1 MAARWYRRMIE
12 GSFEHGRLNKFIPSM
27 IIAAAVLLFVSAMLV
42 IFSGNPSGYTPI
54 TDKCILCHNDT
65 GYPADTN
72 NDSISAP
79 YKRPHNN
86 TIMCEA
92 CHTEDLHNIV
102 YIQGHG
108 TYGLSGGAATCL
120 NCHQE
125 KINNSNFTNAPIIP
139 ALKHSSNPNNGT
151 TWGTY
156 WNSSQNAAASC
167 YYCHGDT
174 KHNVTAIGGVT
185 YLLSDP
191 NNIRN
196 GSLYNTTWC
205 ADCHLNDSINP
216 NYRGDMWSP
225 APPLITVN
233 NTGKAGWI
241 NHSTFLTGGYTDS
254 ICKPCHALNGTY
266 APTSLNYSHSLDVGL
281 NGGKDCIACHNIG
294 SGFHNIDINAV
305 NVSVHSGMNARNA
318 TNASVDALN
327 GACWACHDTDGNISN
342 NPDSQV
348 MGDLYNTPKKCDDCH
363 LSGGTYYSQ
372 SVSWGGLTVSEHYF
386 AGEGI
391 RAGNSTSDISSCIT
405 CHENVTEMILP
416 NNDPDTGTFVG
427 DGLRLTGGN
436 MSFYHYGKPRPDIR
450 VWESG
455 ITANCSYCHQ
465 NASTAFAGAMAN
477 ASYNSSIQNHSL
489 NFVSPDCFNSTCHGS
504 GWIHNSTLTRP
515 VLPLPNTTFCQKC
528 HSDRQE
534 HNGSVRCTNCHI
546 DINSSDTIHPIK
558 YLQSSGTYD
567 LTTTNAVNCTYCHQ
581 IGYTG
586 APLIPDPLKH
596 SSNVSNGSIW
606 GTYWNSSQNA
616 AASCYYCH
624 GNTKHNNTALG
635 NVNILLSDGNNSRN
649 GILTTTTWCV
659 DCHYNI
665 TNANYIG
672 NSWSPP
678 PPLITIDNTGKNR
691 WVNHSGYLTGGSKDS
706 VCKTCHALNGSYLPT
721 SLNYSHSLDEGIA
734 GNPNCIE
741 CHNLETGLNAPVGI
755 NFTAASASVHAR
767 MNSDN
772 ATARG
777 YSSIIGS
784 CWACHDTDGNVSTG
798 HPDRYK
804 TPKICDECHLG
815 TGTYNTSAYGAMIV
829 RQHFFSGTNI
839 KAGNSNSNISSC
851 ITCHENVSEMIF
863 PNNDPDTGTFAG
875 DRLRLTGGNMSF
887 YHYGKPRQDMRSWD
901 SGKSENC
908 SYCHQNT
915 STLFTIAMTDAGY
928 NSSIQNHSR
937 SISTPS
943 CINSICHSSGWIHNS
958 SLTRPALNSSNV
970 SSFCTNCHGREKHN
984 GTLDCSTCHINRTS
998 QDTIHPIKYIQTN
1011 GSFQTSN
1018 TSAVN
1023 CTSCH
1028 QTLLANFS
1036 SAPQIPAILKH
1047 SSDPSS
1053 GMKWGNYWNNSS
1065 AVTACY
1071 YCHQSQVHKA
1081 TGLIG
1086 NITSIKGS
1094 NNYNDTDL
1102 ENSTWCSACHY
1113 NDSSSNYK
1121 GDLLSPVPPEILNST
1136 GNMPQNA
1143 SDGTAFYNHS
1153 EIQQYDDGHCK
1164 NCHGNELSG
1173 YIKTSRNFIHSVSEG
1188 GGGPSCVTCHN
1199 TSGTGS
1205 PIDKRVDVSAM
1216 KQGVHRN
1223 LNLNAVNTSTI
1234 DPINKACWACHGDGT
1249 EPSGHPARYRSPKKC
1264 ESSDCHS
1271 LSQSTYNEKMVYSHF
1286 RNASLN
1292 SNPEN
1297 ATNYNITTSA
1307 RCQECHINSVVMN
1320 DGKQA
1325 LAVVS
1330 HYGTKDELVDSFN
1343 CRYCHLDKD
1352 NSEDWGDATL
1362 IDRNR
1367 TGLIELEKERNLLKV
1382 SEGESVYLGEGYYL
1396 KLKEI
1401 TPMRDEV
1408 IIQVLKGDMIV
1419 DETALG
1425 AGVLYKYETEL
1436 IIDNSKVKTPVIIL
1450 NITSIFKGTSGFIQ
1464 FEGFR
1469 IKKVHNERES
1479 RNNTNCLACHLSR
1492 YSGEKKRYIVIDREY
1507 KENSS
1512 DNIFYSELFV
1522 DFNQDNKSKI
1532 YFSDEDSIIA
1542 QFLNGGKYFSYPKLQ
1557 KYLKEG
1563 DTWNIADNYAL
1574 KLNEVSTESKL
1585 AWMNLTINGAV
1596 VEDAA
1601 VPLGYRFNYTPGL
1614 KYKDASINNITVF
1627 TANVSAISQGA
1638 PNFVILTGVYGI
1650 SPQVVKITSNSTL
1663 FGYNS
1668 SWLIP
1673 GETLSIGKIPENL
1686 HAPNLFT
1693 DQGGWDDCVKCH
1705 DSSWNLG
1712 IAGINAISTRL
1723 EKHSGLNRNASSGTS
1738 ISDTI
1743 DKTCWACHTDGKE
1756 PTAHIPTFNKP
1767 RKCASCHTYQEEP
1780 TYGAKSVGDELHGLE
1795 QNCENCHYWGSHNII
1810 RFEITPGIK
1819 AATLSPE
1826 KPVKGEKVILT
1837 ARAFAGYRMTIK
1849 DVEYFIDDSGISG
1862 TGTHLEPVDGV
1873 FDSQKEDVTGVI
1885 DTTNIPVG
1893 KHVIYIH
1900 VMERSDKWS
1909 DYYPVDLTIV
1919 DVSSSSGM
1927 LNNSKYDVYSQ
1938 WSGIIYLI
1946 IVLTVAYF
1954 AISKRRH

>member
-1 MAARWYRRMIE
+1 MME
-12 GSFEHGRLNKFIPSM
+12 GSFEHGRLNKVIPSM

-196 GSLYNTTWC
+196 GSLSSTTWC
-205 ADCHLNDSINP
+205 ADCHLNGSINP

-241 NHSTFLTGGYTDS
+241 NHSTFLTGGSKDS
-254 ICKPCHALNGTY
+254 VCKTCHALNGTY

-294 SGFHNIDINAV
+294 SGFHNIDIDAV
-305 NVSVHSGMNARNA
+305 NLSVHSGMNARNA

-342 NPDSQV
+342 NPASQV
-348 MGDLYNTPKKCDDCH
+348 MGDIYNTPKKCIDCH
-363 LSGGTYYSQ
+363 LSSGIYHTQ

-386 AGEGI
+386 AGDVI
-391 RAGNSTSDISSCIT
+391 KAGNSTSDISSCIT
-405 CHENVTEMILP
+405 CHENVSEMILP

-427 DGLRLTGGN
+427 DGSRLTGGN

-450 VWESG
+450 IWESG
-455 ITANCSYCHQ
+455 KTANCSYCHQ

-477 ASYNSSIQNHSL
+477 ASYNTSIQNHTAPGI
-489 NFVSPDCFNSTCHGS
+489 NSPNCYNSTCHGS

-515 VLPLPNTTFCQKC
+515 SFTSTNSTYCQKC
-528 HSDRQE
+528 HSKE
-534 HNGSVRCTNCHI
+534 KHNNTLNCNNCHI
-546 DINSSDTIHPIK
+546 DSNSSDTIHPIK
-558 YLQSSGTYD
+558 YLQ
-567 LTTTNAVNCTYCHQ
+567 TNKSYLRLSTSAVNCTNCHQ
-581 IGYTG
+581 NSSFWTG
-586 APLIPDPLKH
+586 SPSVPIIPGVLKH

-606 GTYWNSSQNA
+606 NNTSYWTSNSG
-616 AASCYYCH
+616 SCYYCH
-624 GNTKHNNTALG
+624 GNTKHNQTALG
-635 NVNILLSDGNNSRN
+635 TINFLLADTNNTRN
-649 GILTTTTWCV
+649 GTLSNTKWCA
-659 DCHYNI
+659 DCHIN
-665 TNANYIG
+665 TSNANYSGTIFP
-672 NSWSPP
+672 SA
-678 PPLITIDNTGKNR
+678 PPLITIDNTGKSY
-691 WVNHSGYLTGGSKDS
+691 WTNHSTYFGTGIKDS
-706 VCKTCHALNGSYLPT
+706 TCRSCHAMNGNYAGT
-721 SLNYSHSLDEGIA
+721 SLNYSHSLDPRTSGPDCLSCHDTGKLAQKRINNSAMNGTDAVHRNLNSNAINSSRVSAENKKCWGCHDSTGSQPSNDSMGSRFTTPYKCYDCHNSTSKPYSNVSTA
-734 GNPNCIE
+734 PNVSEHFRGGDQIRAASNASDNSSSCLV
-741 CHNLETGLNAPVGI
+741 CHNLGELKVIYAEDD
-755 NFTAASASVHAR
+755 S
-767 MNSDN
+767 
-772 ATARG
+772 
-777 YSSIIGS
+777 
-784 CWACHDTDGNVSTG
+784 
-798 HPDRYK
+798 
-804 TPKICDECHLG
+804 
-815 TGTYNTSAYGAMIV
+815 YNTNYSL
-829 RQHFFSGTNI
+829 
-839 KAGNSNSNISSC
+839 SS
-851 ITCHENVSEMIF
+851 
-863 PNNDPDTGTFAG
+863 
-875 DRLRLTGGNMSF
+875 
-887 YHYGKPRQDMRSWD
+887 HYGKNRTDLRTWNGNQAV
-901 SGKSENC
+901 NC
-908 SYCHQNT
+908 SYCHQN
-915 STLFTIAMTDAGY
+915 STTIFETAMADASYNKSISNHSTRTNSPNCY
-928 NSSIQNHSR
+928 NS
-937 SISTPS
+937 T
-943 CINSICHSSGWIHNS
+943 CHDSGWIHNS
-958 SLTRPALNSSNV
+958 TLTRPSLDLPNSTYCISCHTTKQMHNGSTGLNCTQCHIDSNSS
-970 SSFCTNCHGREKHN
+970 
-984 GTLDCSTCHINRTS
+984 
-998 QDTIHPIKYIQTN
+998 DTIHPIKYMQTN

-1036 SAPQIPAILKH
+1036 SAPHIPGILKH

-1071 YCHQSQVHKA
+1071 YCHQSQVHLA

-1102 ENSTWCSACHY
+1102 GNSTWCSACHY

-1143 SDGTAFYNHS
+1143 SDGTTFYNHS

-1164 NCHGNELSG
+1164 NCHGSELSG
-1173 YIKTSRNFIHSVSEG
+1173 YIKTSRNFVHSVSEG

-1205 PIDKRVDVSAM
+1205 PIDKRVDVPAM

-1223 LNLNAVNTSTI
+1223 LNLNAVNTSNI
-1234 DPINKACWACHGDGT
+1234 DPVNKACWACHGDGT
-1249 EPSGHPARYRSPKKC
+1249 EPSGHPAGYRSPRKC
-1264 ESSDCHS
+1264 ESSECHS
-1271 LSQSTYNEKMVYSHF
+1271 ISQSAFNEKMVYSHF
-1286 RNASLN
+1286 MNASLN

-1343 CRYCHLDKD
+1343 CRYCHLDKE

-1362 IDRNR
+1362 INRNR

-1382 SEGESVYLGEGYYL
+1382 SDGESVYLGEGYYL

-1401 TPMRDEV
+1401 TPMRDDV

-1425 AGVLYKYETEL
+1425 AGILYKYETEL

-1614 KYKDASINNITVF
+1614 KYKDASMNNITVF

-1668 SWLIP
+1668 SWLRP

-1705 DSSWNLG
+1705 DASWKLG
-1712 IAGINAISTRL
+1712 IAGFNAISTRL
-1723 EKHSGLNRNASSGTS
+1723 GKHSGLNRNASSGTS

-1743 DKTCWACHTDGKE
+1743 DKACWACHTGGEE
-1756 PTAHIPTFNKP
+1756 PTIHSPTYIKA

-1826 KPVKGEKVILT
+1826 KPVKGEKFILT

-1849 DVEYFIDDSGISG
+1849 DVEYFIDDTGISG
-1862 TGTHLEPVDGV
+1862 TGTPLEPVDGV

-1900 VMERSDKWS
+1900 VMERTDKWS

-1919 DVSSSSGM
+1919 DVSSSPGM